1 MKEQELKIIDLET
14 LTEFETIVFETY
26 KHDGFIFGVTWGA
39 MIGTIL
45 GFVAVTVSLIL
56 GN

>member
-1 MKEQELKIIDLET
+1 MKEQELKIIDLES
-14 LTEFETIVFETY
+14 LNEFETIVFETY